1 MTQRYFRADEATY
14 EAVRLQL
21 DAAWGL
27 PANGQESCYA
37 PSVRGVRDADG
48 LMLLAVN
55 DEFATWEPA
64 ATVLPQ
70 LLASGAVT
78 EITEADYRAAVE
90 PPSPVS

>member
-37 PSVRGVRDADG
+37 PAARGVRDADG

-70 LLASGAVT
+70 LLASGAVE
-78 EITEADYRAAVE
+78 EIDAETYRSTAA
-90 PPSPVS
+90 SPDDRP

>member
-27 PANGQESCYA
+27 PASGQESCYA
-37 PSVRGVRDADG
+37 PAVRGVRDADG

-70 LLASGAVT
+70 LLASGAVE
-78 EITEADYRAAVE
+78 EIDEETYRSTAVTPGE
-90 PPSPVS
+90 